1 MHRHDADRP
10 ADFACPELAE
20 VIQKTGI
27 ENSGERSTIMT
38 LNELQQLIQNGENS
52 GVEFKRDDL
61 RPEQLAREVVAFANF
76 QGGHILIGVEDDG
89 SVSGVQRAD
98 LEHWVM
104 DTVFG
109 HYVHPQLLPFYDE
122 VVWPN
127 GLRVAVLTV
136 LPGTTKPYVVR
147 HNQREDIYIRVGST
161 SRLATREQQAALFA
175 AGGILHAEILP
186 VSGSG
191 LADLDR
197 VRLGDYLGRVLGD
210 EVPQTD
216 AAWLRRLCGLGL
228 MSERAHAEP
237 VCSIAGVVLFA
248 HRPRRLLRQAG
259 VRWMAF
265 AGIDMDYQAQDD
277 GVLDAPLVGL
287 WQTDSHGTL
296 YQTQSGLLEQ
306 LLQRMQPF
314 VTTELAPTADKLQR
328 DKKWHYAPEAL
339 REALVNAFVHR
350 DWTRPGEVE
359 VVAYQD
365 RLTVTSPGALQ
376 NAMTIDK
383 MLAGQRSARNPIL
396 VEVLR
401 DYGLVEARGMG
412 VRRKIVPLTREFS
425 GRDAVFEVTDDY
437 LRVTLPARPAA

>member
-1 MHRHDADRP
+1 MLLT
-10 ADFACPELAE
+10 ELRE
-20 VIQKTGI
+20 VIDH
-27 ENSGERSTIMT
+27 
-38 LNELQQLIQNGENS
+38 GENS

-61 RPEQLAREVVAFANF
+61 RPEQLA
-76 QGGHILIGVEDDG
+76 
-89 SVSGVQRAD
+89 
-98 LEHWVM
+98 
-104 DTVFG
+104 
-109 HYVHPQLLPFYDE
+109 
-122 VVWPN
+122 
-127 GLRVAVLTV
+127 
-136 LPGTTKPYVVR
+136 
-147 HNQREDIYIRVGST
+147 
-161 SRLATREQQAALFA
+161 REQQAALFA

-197 VRLGDYLGRVLGD
+197 ARLSDYLGRVLGD
-210 EVPQTD
+210 EVPQDD

-228 MSERAHAEP
+228 MTERAHAAP
-237 VCSIAGVVLFA
+237 VCSISGVVLFA

-265 AGIDMDYQAQDD
+265 AGLDVDYQALDD

-287 WQTDSHGTL
+287 WQTDSHGAL
-296 YQTQSGLLEQ
+296 YQAQSGLIEQ
-306 LLQRMQPF
+306 LMQRMQPF

-328 DKKWHYAPEAL
+328 EKHWRYAPEAL
-339 REALVNAFVHR
+339 RETLVNAFVHR
-350 DWTRPGEVE
+350 DWTRPGELE

-376 NAMTIDK
+376 NSMTIDK

-425 GRDAVFEVTDDY
+425 GRDAIFDVTDDY
-437 LRVTLPARPAA
+437 LRVTLPARLAA

>member
-1 MHRHDADRP
+1 MLLT
-10 ADFACPELAE
+10 ELQE
-20 VIQKTGI
+20 VIQH
-27 ENSGERSTIMT
+27 
-38 LNELQQLIQNGENS
+38 GENS

-89 SVSGVQRAD
+89 SVSGVQRPD

-109 HYVHPQLLPFYDE
+109 HYVHPQLLPYYDE
-122 VVWPN
+122 VVWQN
-127 GLRVAVLTV
+127 GFRVAVLTI
-136 LPGTTKPYVVR
+136 LQGTTKPYVVR

-175 AGGILHAEILP
+175 SGGILHAEILP

-197 VRLGDYLGRVLGD
+197 ARLTDYLGRVLGD
-210 EVPQTD
+210 EVPQDD
-216 AAWLRRLCGLGL
+216 ASWLRRLCGLGL
-228 MSERAHAEP
+228 MAERTHAAP

-265 AGIDMDYQAQDD
+265 AGVDVDYQAQDD

-296 YQTQSGLLEQ
+296 YQAQSGLIEQ
-306 LLQRMQPF
+306 LTQRMHPF
-314 VTTELAPTADKLQR
+314 VTAELAPTADKLQR
-328 DKKWHYAPEAL
+328 DKHRRYAPEAL
-339 REALVNAFVHR
+339 RESLVNALVHR
-350 DWTRPGEVE
+350 DWTRSGEVE

-412 VRRKIVPLTREFS
+412 VRRKIVPLTREFAGS
-425 GRDAVFEVTDDY
+425 DPVFDLTDDY
-437 LRVTLPARPAA
+437 LRVTLPARLAA